1 MTIYQSMSMYQQYIC
16 ALYPEWPAQCCPS
29 VLPWSLSTQSRS
41 PGGRRPG
48 GWGTPRERKRRS
60 WWWGRGS
67 ADSPCWP
74 TQRAAAAA
82 AHYSDAWRCQ
92 PSAHLGNPSAAV
104 EGMRRGNLT
113 VKQRYT
119 QHNWISVTSNYVWI
133 PDSLPNFSS
142 LFPLC
147 VIIWMWLCGKVE
159 VTGKIKPFTFPHS
172 HNQLTHAC
180 SSSI

>member
-1 MTIYQSMSMYQQYIC
+1 MTIYQSTSMYQQYIC

-104 EGMRRGNLT
+104 EGMRRGKFDSETKGTHSTIGFLWLQTMYESPTLYLT
-113 VKQRYT
+113 LAAY
-119 QHNWISVTSNYVWI
+119 
-133 PDSLPNFSS
+133 F
-142 LFPLC
+142 LC
-147 VIIWMWLCGKVE
+147 V
-159 VTGKIKPFTFPHS
+159 
-172 HNQLTHAC
+172 
-180 SSSI
+180 SSFECDCVGRWR